1 MSEEKNIPDTAGNL
15 ILVGVEALVEIAH
28 NNSAKAGWWNC
39 PETGEDLLSNSSYAP
54 YVLATKMM
62 LMVSETAEAME
73 GIRQDQM
80 DDKLPQYT
88 MEGCELADIMIR
100 VADYAGKRGI
110 PLGEIIVEKMKFNA
124 VRPDH
129 QTTNRRKPGGK
140 KF

>member
-1 MSEEKNIPDTAGNL
+1 MSDNRPYNKADVIIGIA
-15 ILVGVEALVEIAH
+15 ALCNIAH
-28 NNSAKAGWWNC
+28 ANSTAAGWWNC
-39 PETGEDLLSNSSYAP
+39 PVTNEDLLSNSSYAP

-73 GIRQDQM
+73 GLRKDLP
-80 DDKLPQYT
+80 DDKLPQYS

-110 PLGEIIVEKMKFNA
+110 PLGEIITAKMNFNTT
-124 VRPDH
+124 RPDH
-129 QTTNRRKPGGK
+129 KMDNRRKAGGK